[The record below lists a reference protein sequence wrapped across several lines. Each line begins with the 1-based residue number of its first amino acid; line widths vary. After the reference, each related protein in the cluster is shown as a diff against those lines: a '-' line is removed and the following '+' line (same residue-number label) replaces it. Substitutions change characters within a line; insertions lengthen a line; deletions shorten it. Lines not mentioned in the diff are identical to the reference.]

1 LNDLSLEVMALR
13 TLHQL
18 KATSPQLRALAE
30 WAKETV
36 DAEPMERETGNASD
50 VFRAI
55 LEQAHAAL
63 IESGS
68 ERAADLCDKLDAAR
82 EEENPTI
89 DDNVEVSKAA
99 RQRASKAIRLFTAKQ
114 LASFYASYCE
124 SAPDPR
130 DLMQNALEQIRDLE
144 PEQALTFRD
153 QLADEVAWLVGGL
166 DEEHAE
172 RVRLRVILW
181 FDLIRAMRD
190 REFKQNRAKIEE
202 AAERIVEN
210 IDPLDVLRHVLE
222 RDLAELMSN
231 PRLPAAIT
239 ALLENASVD

>member
-18 KATSPQLRALAE
+18 KATPAQLHALAE

-36 DAEPMERETGNASD
+36 DPEPPERETGTASD
-50 VFRAI
+50 AFRAI
-55 LEQAHAAL
+55 LERAHAAL
-63 IESGS
+63 IDSGS
-68 ERAADLCDKLDAAR
+68 ERVADLCDKLDEAR

-89 DDNVEVSKAA
+89 DDNVEVTKTA

-114 LASFYASYCE
+114 LASFYASYCD

-144 PEQALTFRD
+144 PEPALTFRD

-166 DEEHAE
+166 DQEHAE

-181 FDLIRAMRD
+181 FDLIREMRD

-202 AAERIVEN
+202 AAERVVEN
-210 IDPLDVLRHVLE
+210 IDPLEVLRHVLE
-222 RDLAELMSN
+222 RDLAELLSN
-231 PRLPAAIT
+231 PRLPAAI
-239 ALLENASVD
+239 AAMLENASAD